1 MTISRRA
8 RWALIATAAVCTFVL
23 ANPFPGLWGN
33 GSGPAVHFDPVAWP
47 SEPVNPLACG
57 ATCGD
62 WKPYTRFRNPIG
74 DPRTQDPSNGGTAP
88 QNYVNVA
95 SSCTDKT
102 APSVYYYL
110 HRGATPADDVIMFRW
125 RVEQP
130 AHNYATGPSPGTYGS
145 SSPWSSAQWTV
156 LFDVDG
162 SGYRSLAAH
171 LNGSSG
177 SPAEPV
183 DMLVGVWSSTPNQSI
198 DYSTPGVYV
207 LGHNPTA
214 FVGPSNRL
222 MNFHGSMSPDETWP
236 NGAAETQW
244 DYGTTRAKL
253 VSASP
258 CGEYFIDYQIPVAML
273 DASAFGGPSI
283 TRDTPISMLFCTANS
298 LSNPFQKDCAIN
310 RTWTADATR
319 PAPFGD
325 YLSFNRTEPYQQP
338 IVSAVTATPPASC
351 PGSYSL
357 SAKVQDALAVQSGVV
372 VPTVQAVSFYYWQDR
387 NADGEATAA
396 DTGSEWVRISG
407 TGTLKAGTLNTWQ
420 HTWNAGSLP
429 KGKYLI
435 GVQALDD
442 DTLLDDGMT
451 PSGIDNRTFSYLPGD
466 AANEIYIGNLWRSG
480 QQAAFPAHSPV
491 QTPGATENWYGNP
504 SVTGLQVALV
514 GTAINACGVAPTI
527 SLGATPASVAAGAT
541 VSYTVTLANPGANSG
556 SETFTSVSTT
566 LPNGFTYVNASS
578 SGTNGLP
585 STNPSV
591 AGQVLTWTLS
601 PSVVLAPGQSAT
613 LSFDATATSTPGV
626 YNATASA
633 ASTFGALASAPAT
646 TTVDSARLSL
656 TLTPNAYSIAADGS
670 TSLTYTLRYANDSG
684 VGVTGATATVVLP
697 ANVNYVGCTGG
708 SLCAN
713 AAGTVTWTLGSIAAN
728 SSGTTTLTVNVA
740 NTYTTNSLAMSATL
754 AATPPGGGSVNAN
767 ASATVAV
774 TGIVTAGSPAF
785 TLVKTASAT
794 TVAPGGALTYT
805 LSWNNYGSGS
815 ASSVVLTDTLPA
827 GMTYVSCSNSCN
839 YSSGT
844 VTWNIGSAAA
854 GASGA
859 YTINVTAATPFT
871 AANPA
876 TNSASISWSGG
887 GPVTSSVATGV
898 TGQSCSTYYYRNTT
912 ANVGSAGTQRIANSS
927 PAVTSGNTGTG
938 VTITAPVS
946 GSSFLEA
953 VRFYQDPATTNDVPF
968 DGNITSNIYIDRAN
982 GQSLDVRATVYDYN
996 STNGATSQLGTL
1008 TTNFGGNVKGLLSM
1022 TVTPTGTLANG
1033 HRLLWVYEARSGHN
1047 SQTVQVQFQFAGT
1060 VTNGISGGTTAAISY
1075 ASYCVTPPANLTVSN
1090 LVSAASIVENTTPVL
1105 TYTIRYANAGSAN
1118 ATNTSVVGTLPT
1130 GLTGCQYSTN
1140 GSSWSACSNV
1150 GSAPQYHSFSL
1161 GTLAGGASGTVY
1173 VRGTVPSG
1181 TTAGSTLTG
1190 TATVD
1195 SDQTVAAPANALTAV
1210 AAAGSIT
1217 APALTMNLTA
1227 DRSTAAP
1234 GAGVVYT
1241 ATVINT
1247 GTAAA
1252 TNVVVSNTVPATA
1265 YYTYGGCT
1273 GTCGVVGNVLT
1284 WPNIASLAA
1293 GASQSYTYTMNV
1305 GTTGLPAGVTLI
1317 NDSAGAAGDS
1327 SLTATSN
1334 TVGVTLNGN
1343 PQLGLLNNVA
1353 PTVNVRPDTLLT
1365 YTLTLTNGGASDAST
1380 VMVTNPLPAN
1390 TDYAGTVS
1398 ASQGTGSFD
1407 AVNNRLRFDV
1417 GTLASGTSATLSFT
1431 ARVRTPL
1438 PSGNTLIS
1446 STATASSGNAAE
1458 QVATANVTA
1467 AAAAVLEIA
1476 KTAPAT
1482 VAYPSA
1488 TLSAAAG
1495 GTVLLVDRTD
1505 RLQLNQLVKVGSQ
1518 VARVVALTARS
1529 ITVDSAITAGSGTP
1543 VHGAIAINV
1552 SYWNSGDADAT
1563 GLQLR
1568 ESLQAGFG
1576 YYSSTPAATAAPIA
1590 GSSGD
1595 VDFSLGTLAA
1605 GASGTVEILSFPI
1618 ATGSFTNPTL
1628 LTSSNTASANTSSI
1642 TAIGGLSF
1650 AKATTT
1656 ATVSAGGVANYT
1668 ITASNSL
1675 GGSVSPVSITDRLP
1689 AGFSYRPG
1697 TATVGGVAVEPTF
1710 DGADTASTRPIWSGL
1725 TIPGSGTLVI
1735 AFQAD
1740 AAASAGAGAYQNE
1753 LDVTAPGGAGVI
1765 AFDALLTT
1773 AEDVTVLAA
1782 ASGVAR
1788 GYVFQRASGNAL
1800 SFDPLSD
1807 TPLAGVRVEIHK
1819 PGADCNN
1826 PVGNN
1831 CYVVSTDADGYF
1843 ERIVAAEDWI
1853 VSVVPGTGALP
1864 GGWYQ
1869 LAGTNDNTVSVPDQG
1884 AVTDYNGFTSSAPP
1898 NHLVSTSAGANGSIS
1913 PTSRTIV
1920 DGNTTTFTVTPDS
1933 GYSISSASGCG
1944 GGLSGNTFTTGAIT
1958 GACTVSASF
1967 VSNSVPT
1974 HNVTA
1979 SAGSGGSIS
1988 PSNATVA
1995 DGSTTSFTVT
2005 PDVGQQIAGVTGC
2018 GGSLTGNTYTTGAIT
2033 AACSVS
2039 ATFTPV
2045 MITVSTSAGANGSI
2059 GPASAS
2065 VAYGA
2070 TTSFTVTPDSG
2081 YDIASTSGCGGS
2093 LSGNTF
2099 TTGAITS
2106 ACTVNASFISQSV
2119 PSFLVTSSAGAGG
2132 SVSPGSVLVASGAT
2146 TSFTVTPDPNY
2157 LVSGAAGCG
2166 GSLSGNTFTTA
2177 AISGA
2182 CNVAVSFVLNQHT
2195 VSAIAGA
2202 GGSISPP
2209 SQSVIDGNTTSLSV
2223 TSDTG
2228 YAIGSVSGCNGSL
2241 SGTTY
2246 ATGAITGAC
2255 TVTASFNQLS
2265 YMVTVVAGT
2274 GGSVSP
2280 GSMTTPHGSTMVYTV
2295 TQSSGY
2301 SIAGVSGCG
2310 GSLSGNTYTTAAITG
2325 ACTVTASFSAN
2336 NHTVTATAGT
2346 GGSITPPSQSVAE
2359 NATTSFT
2366 VTPNTGYSI
2375 AGVSGCGG
2383 SLSGNTFTTAAITGA
2398 CSVTASFSANSYT
2411 VTASAGTG
2419 GSITPPSLSV
2429 AENATTSFTVT
2440 PNSGYSIASVSGCG
2454 GSLSGNTF
2462 TTAAITGACAVS
2474 ATFSANTYTVTA
2486 SAGNGG
2492 SISPPSQSVAENATT
2507 SFTVTPNSGYSIA
2520 SVAGC
2525 GGSLSG
2531 NTFTTAAINGA
2542 CSVTASFSANTYTV
2556 TASAGSGGSI
2566 TPPSQSVAENATT
2579 NFTVTPS
2586 TGYSIASVSGCGG
2599 SLAGST
2605 FTTAAIT
2612 GACSVTASFS
2622 PLGAA
2627 FDPAPPAR
2635 INARSLTAGIPMNIA
2650 PTARDAQGNTLAVTL
2665 VGGQRQLRPGRH
2677 TLTWRAVD
2685 SLGNEITTEQ
2695 QFDVWPMVSAGN
2707 DIAVGFG
2714 SAGVFGVVLN
2724 GDAPQYPYTVAFT
2737 VAGPGLGTLHNLA
2750 PASATF
2756 TSGTEAWV
2764 TFNALPQGTSMPVQK
2779 LTVSLDPAENLGA
2792 RGSLDVSLLSA
2803 NEAPRAVIVATQAL
2817 RTGNLVAQDGGTVT
2831 LRVDIEDANPLDT
2844 HTASWTVPAGLS
2856 VQTASGGRSISFD
2869 ARAVAAGL
2877 AKFEVRVA
2885 DSGTP
2890 QLATRATSTLAMR
2903 AASPVL
2909 GGGDANNNGITDVD
2923 EGWGDSG
2930 NGIPAYLSQGSP
2942 RNVLPEDA
2950 PVTDRY
2956 LVEGAADEVLRV
2968 GPYALLNGGGGAR
2981 VDTVAAYAATATD
2994 VVPNVGGIF
3003 SVEAVDLAPRGDALM
3018 VIPQRAP
3025 IPADAVYRVWDPV
3038 AGRWMTFIEN
3048 GANRLASAPGT
3059 PGYCPPPGDSAY
3071 LPGLTP
3077 GNLCV
3082 QVIVE
3087 DGGPNDADGL
3097 KNGTLA
3103 ILGGVA
3109 RKVES
3114 VVTGSS
3120 VGGKK
3125 GGGVMGLECLI
3136 LAMLVLWRA
3145 WPRRFRCLAVVC
3157 LALPVMANAAE
3168 PRVDSSY
3175 WYGGLSLASVHNADG
3190 AREMDARL
3198 AAQGYDTETSLSG
3211 QHRMGG
3217 SLFVGYSWRWLAGEL
3232 AYVSLGR
3239 MDTRIEGNTPVDKE
3253 YLTAISLAH
3262 PRSGEGPQLS
3272 AQASWPLSKRLDVI
3286 GRVGLFYWRNTLTAE
3301 TASTGVS
3308 GNERQLDPVWSLG
3321 LRYQAS
3327 ERIAVR
3333 ARADLYRLDGERL
3346 TVIELAATWRF
3357 GQGQR

>member
-47 SEPVNPLACG
+47 NEPVNPLACG

-62 WKPYTRFRNPIG
+62 WKPYTRFRNAIA

-130 AHNYATGPSPGTYGS
+130 AHNYATGPSPGSYGS

-236 NGAAETQW
+236 NGSAETQW

-310 RTWTADATR
+310 RTWTADAAR

-372 VPTVQAVSFYYWQDR
+372 VPTVQAVTFYYWMDR

-396 DTGSEWVRISG
+396 DTGSEWVRIAGS
-407 TGTLKAGTLNTWQ
+407 GTLKAGTLNTWQ
-420 HTWNAGSLP
+420 HSWNAGTLP

-442 DTLLDDGMT
+442 DASLDDGMT

-514 GTAINACGVAPTI
+514 GTAINACGVAPTL
-527 SLGATPASVAAGAT
+527 SLGSTPASVAAGAT
-541 VSYTVTLANPGANSG
+541 VSYTLTLANPGANSG
-556 SETFTSVSTT
+556 SETFTTVSAT
-566 LPNGFTYVNASS
+566 LPNGFTYVNAST

-591 AGQVLTWTLS
+591 VGQVLTWTLS

-613 LSFDATATSTPGV
+613 LSFNATATSTPGV
-626 YNATASA
+626 YNATANA
-633 ASTFGALASAPAT
+633 ASTFGALVSGPAT

-656 TLTPNAYSIAADGS
+656 TLTPSAYSIAANGS
-670 TSLTYTLRYANDSG
+670 TPLTYTLRYANDSG

-740 NTYTTNSLAMSATL
+740 NTYTTNSLAMSAAL

-774 TGIVTAGSPAF
+774 TGIVTAGTPAF

-805 LSWNNYGSGS
+805 LTWNNYGSGS

-839 YSSGT
+839 HSSGT

-876 TNSASISWSGG
+876 TNNASLAWSGG
-887 GPVTSSVATGV
+887 GPVTASVATGV

-912 ANVGSAGTQRIANSS
+912 ANVGSAGTQRIATSS

-946 GSSFLEA
+946 GASFLEA

-996 STNGATSQLGTL
+996 SANGATSQLGTL

-1047 SQTVQVQFQFAGT
+1047 SQTVPVQFQFAGT

-1075 ASYCVTPPANLTVSN
+1075 ASYCVTPPANLTVAN
-1090 LVSAASIVENTTPVL
+1090 RVSASSIVENTTPVL
-1105 TYTIRYANAGSAN
+1105 TYTINYANAGSAS
-1118 ATNTSVVGTLPT
+1118 ATNASLVGTLPM
-1130 GLTGCQYSTN
+1130 GLTGCEASLN
-1140 GSSWSACSNV
+1140 GGSWFACSNA

-1161 GTLAGGASGTVY
+1161 GTIGGGIAGTVY

-1195 SDQTVAAPANALTAV
+1195 SDQTVAAPANALTAI

-1234 GAGVVYT
+1234 GAVVVYT

-1252 TNVVVSNTVPATA
+1252 TNVVVSNTIPATA

-1273 GTCGVVGNVLT
+1273 GTCGVGGNVLT

-1317 NDSAGAAGDS
+1317 NDSAGAAADS

-1343 PQLGLLNNVA
+1343 PQIGLLNNVA
-1353 PTVNVRPDTLLT
+1353 PTVNVRPGTLLT

-1380 VMVTNPLPAN
+1380 VTIANPIPAN
-1390 TDYAGTVS
+1390 TDYAGSVS
-1398 ASQGTGSFD
+1398 ATQGTGSFD
-1407 AVNNRLRFDV
+1407 AVNNRVLFDV
-1417 GTLASGTSATLSFT
+1417 GTLASGTSATLNFT

-1446 STATASSGNAAE
+1446 STATATSGNAAE
-1458 QVATANVTA
+1458 QVAIANVTA

-1476 KTAPAT
+1476 KTAPST

-1505 RLQLNQLVKVGSQ
+1505 RLQVNQLVKVGSQ
-1518 VARVVALTARS
+1518 MARVVALTARS
-1529 ITVDSAITAGSGTP
+1529 ITVDSSITAGSGTP

-1628 LTSSNTASANTSSI
+1628 LTSTNTASANTSSI
-1642 TAIGGLSF
+1642 TAIGGLGF

-1656 ATVSAGGVANYT
+1656 ATVSAGGVTNYT

-1697 TATVGGVAVEPTF
+1697 TATVGGVAIEPTF
-1710 DGADTASTRPIWSGL
+1710 DGADTASTRPTWSGL

-1740 AAASAGAGAYQNE
+1740 AAVSAGAGAYQNE
-1753 LDVTAPGGAGVI
+1753 LDVTAPTGAGVI
-1765 AFDALLTT
+1765 AFDALLSS

-1782 ASGVAR
+1782 ASGVVR

-1800 SFDPLSD
+1800 NFDPLSD

-1819 PGADCNN
+1819 SGADCNN

-1843 ERIVAAEDWI
+1843 ERIVAAEAWI

-1869 LAGTNDNTVSVPDQG
+1869 LAGTNDNTVTVPDQG

-1898 NHLVSTSAGANGSIS
+1898 SHLVSTSAGANGGIS
-1913 PTSRTIV
+1913 PASRTVI
-1920 DGNTTTFTVTPDS
+1920 DGNTTTVTVTPDS

-1944 GGLSGNTFTTGAIT
+1944 GSLSGNTFTTGAIT

-1988 PSNATVA
+1988 PTNATVA
-1995 DGSTTSFTVT
+1995 DGSATSFSVT

-2018 GGSLTGNTYTTGAIT
+2018 GGSLTGNTYTTGTIT

-2059 GPASAS
+2059 GPASAN

-2093 LSGNTF
+2093 FSGNTF

-2132 SVSPGSVLVASGAT
+2132 SVLPGSVLVASGAT

-2195 VSAIAGA
+2195 VSATAGA

-2223 TSDTG
+2223 TPDTG

-2241 SGTTY
+2241 
-2246 ATGAITGAC
+2246 
-2255 TVTASFNQLS
+2255 
-2265 YMVTVVAGT
+2265 AG
-2274 GGSVSP
+2274 S
-2280 GSMTTPHGSTMVYTV
+2280 
-2295 TQSSGY
+2295 
-2301 SIAGVSGCG
+2301 
-2310 GSLSGNTYTTAAITG
+2310 TYTTGAITG

-2336 NHTVTATAGT
+2336 TYTVTASAGK
-2346 GGSITPPSQSVAE
+2346 GGSITPPSQSV
-2359 NATTSFT
+2359 
-2366 VTPNTGYSI
+2366 V
-2375 AGVSGCGG
+2375 
-2383 SLSGNTFTTAAITGA
+2383 
-2398 CSVTASFSANSYT
+2398 
-2411 VTASAGTG
+2411 
-2419 GSITPPSLSV
+2419 
-2429 AENATTSFTVT
+2429 ENATTSFTVT
-2440 PNSGYSIASVSGCG
+2440 PNSGYSIASVAGCG

-2486 SAGNGG
+2486 SAGSGG
-2492 SISPPSQSVAENATT
+2492 SITPPSQSVAENATT

-2520 SVAGC
+2520 SV
-2525 GGSLSG
+2525 
-2531 NTFTTAAINGA
+2531 
-2542 CSVTASFSANTYTV
+2542 
-2556 TASAGSGGSI
+2556 
-2566 TPPSQSVAENATT
+2566 
-2579 NFTVTPS
+2579 
-2586 TGYSIASVSGCGG
+2586 SGCGG

-2605 FTTAAIT
+2605 FTTSAIT

-2724 GDAPQYPYTVAFT
+2724 GDAPEYPYSVAFT

-2764 TFNALPQGTSMPVQK
+2764 SFNALPQSTSMPVQK

-2844 HTASWTVPAGLS
+2844 HTASWTVPAGLV

-2869 ARAVAAGL
+2869 ARAMAAGL

-2909 GGGDANNNGITDVD
+2909 GGGDANNNGITDAD

-3025 IPADAVYRVWDPV
+3025 IPADAVYRVWDLV

-3048 GANRLASAPGT
+3048 GTNRLASAPGT
-3059 PGYCPPPGDSAY
+3059 PGYCPPPGDAAY

-3082 QVIVE
+3082 QVIIE

-3103 ILGGVA
+3103 SLGGVA

-3145 WPRRFRCLAVVC
+3145 WPRRFRRLAAVC
-3157 LALPVMANAAE
+3157 LALPVMASAAE

-3239 MDTRIEGNTPVDKE
+3239 MDTRIEGNTPVDEE

-3272 AQASWPLSKRLDVI
+3272 AQASWPVSRRLGVI

-3308 GNERQLDPVWSLG
+3308 GNERRLDPVWSLG

-3333 ARADLYRLDGERL
+3333 ARADMYRLDGERL
-3346 TVIELAATWRF
+3346 TVLELAATWRI